1 VTAYTLTLMLHVSA
15 VTLSGAFF
23 FVRGIWMLQES
34 KLLQT
39 KPVKILPHIIDTVL
53 LLSAFTLAYLL
64 STYPFSEGWLTA
76 KLLALFVYIGFG
88 VFTLRGKSKTI
99 RSAAFAAALLT
110 FAYIIGVA
118 LTRSATLGLS

>member
-1 VTAYTLTLMLHVSA
+1 MTAYSLALMLHISA
-15 VTLSGAFF
+15 VTLSGGFF
-23 FVRGIWMLQES
+23 FVRGIWMLRGS

-76 KLLALFVYIGFG
+76 KLIALIVYIGLG
-88 VFTLRGKSKTI
+88 VVTLRGKSKAI

-110 FAYIIGVA
+110 FAYITGVA
-118 LTRSATLGLS
+118 LTRSTTLGLA

>member
-1 VTAYTLTLMLHVSA
+1 MTAYSFALLLHVSA
-15 VTLSGAFF
+15 VTLSGIFF

-39 KPVKILPHIIDTVL
+39 KAVKILPHIIDTVL

-64 STYPFSEGWLTA
+64 STYPFSESWLTA
-76 KLLALFVYIGFG
+76 KLIALIVYIGLG
-88 VFTLRGKSKTI
+88 VFTLRGKTKAI
-99 RSAAFAAALLT
+99 RSAAFVAALLT

-118 LTRSATLGLS
+118 LTRSATLNLT

>member
-1 VTAYTLTLMLHVSA
+1 MTAYSFALMLHVSA
-15 VTLSGAFF
+15 VTLSGVFF

-39 KPVKILPHIIDTVL
+39 KPVKILPHVIDTVL

-64 STYPFSEGWLTA
+64 SAYPFSDAWLTA
-76 KLLALFVYIGFG
+76 KLLALFVYIGLG

-110 FAYIIGVA
+110 FSYIIGVA
-118 LTRSATLGLS
+118 FTRSATLNLM